1 MKLRLLIQQL
11 KLNGHVISHF
21 QSHQMRTNH
30 ANKVMTSAIMIVCQ
44 QAFQL
49 NIYNHVHNILRLFGD
64 QADFSFTASETKSG
78 YW

>member
-1 MKLRLLIQQL
+1 M
-11 KLNGHVISHF
+11 H
-21 QSHQMRTNH
+21 TNH
-30 ANKVMTSAIMIVCQ
+30 ANKVMTSAIMIACQ

-64 QADFSFTASETKSG
+64 QEDFSFIASETKSG